1 MGDVAEMVEMAT
13 WIFEI
18 MGTIAFA
25 VSGAMIGIEKR
36 MDILG
41 VCILGVVTA
50 VGGGVIR
57 DLVLGNTPPQSFQ
70 DPIYIN
76 IAIVTSVV
84 FFLPRIR
91 QMFAERPK
99 LYNQAMF
106 WMDSIGLGVFTVV
119 GSTVA
124 LTKTTDAGMFL
135 AVFVGVVTGVGGG
148 VIRDMLAG
156 NMPFI
161 LVKDFYASA
170 SLVGGIIFVIC
181 WNLLD
186 SLTAMALGI
195 LAVVLLR
202 AMAVHFNWKLPK
214 AKPLVEDVEE

>member
-1 MGDVAEMVEMAT
+1 MGEVAEMVEIAT
-13 WIFEI
+13 WLFEI

-25 VSGAMIGIEKR
+25 VSGAMVGIEKK

-57 DLVLGNTPPQSFQ
+57 DLVLGNTPPQSFR

-76 IAIVTSVV
+76 IAIVSSIVI
-84 FFLPRIR
+84 FLPQIR
-91 QMFAERPK
+91 QMFAIHPK
-99 LYNQAMF
+99 MYGQAIF
-106 WMDSIGLGVFTVV
+106 WMDAIGLGVFTVV

-124 LTKTTDAGMFL
+124 LTKNPDAGMFL

-156 NMPFI
+156 NTPFI
-161 LVKDFYASA
+161 LEKDFYATA
-170 SLVGGIIFVIC
+170 SLLGGILFVIL
-181 WNLLD
+181 WRTLD
-186 SLTAMALGI
+186 SLTAMAIGI

-202 AMAVHFNWKLPK
+202 MMAVHFGWKLPL
-214 AKPLVEDVEE
+214 AKEILEDVD